1 MDCKAIG
8 LRILHHPEKEL
19 QLNYMTVLLPTKH
32 QKGNIGTNFRPI
44 TCLPLMWKLFT
55 GIMGDELYKHL
66 EEENLLPDEQKG
78 CRRNSRGTKDQLLID
93 KMVIRNCKRRKS
105 GLGMAWLEYKKA
117 YDMIPCVYECL
128 ELLKM
133 WSCCWNEV

>member
-1 MDCKAIG
+1 MLNRNNNNNNNNCKAIG

-19 QLNYMTVLLPTKH
+19 QLNYMTILLPTKH
-32 QKGNIGTNFRPI
+32 QNGLLNRTVIVLEDKEKGNIATNVRPI

-93 KMVIRNCKRRKS
+93 KMVIRN
-105 GLGMAWLEYKKA
+105 
-117 YDMIPCVYECL
+117 
-128 ELLKM
+128 
-133 WSCCWNEV
+133 

>member
-1 MDCKAIG
+1 
-8 LRILHHPEKEL
+8 
-19 QLNYMTVLLPTKH
+19 
-32 QKGNIGTNFRPI
+32 
-44 TCLPLMWKLFT
+44 MWKLFT

-66 EEENLLPDEQKG
+66 EEDNLLTDEQKG
-78 CRRNSRGTKDQLLID
+78 CRRNSRGTKGQLLID

-133 WSCCWNEV
+133 WSCCWKEV